1 MTTKQADRLEDVAE
15 RIRQL
20 TDRIAEA
27 RTEAARLP
35 ELRDEVGRVIADGAD
50 ANAVKSAKK
59 ALEQAEDA
67 AHTLR
72 VLEDQLEGAAEDWRA
87 VEAERA
93 TTQKAAAVQAL
104 AVAKRAEKQAET
116 QLENARQALR
126 SAEARRASSPHPRRI
141 ARLTVDDVIA
151 RCRA

>member
-50 ANAVKSAKK
+50 AVKSAKK
-59 ALEQAEDA
+59 ALEEAEDA

>member
-27 RTEAARLP
+27 RTQAARLP

-50 ANAVKSAKK
+50 AKAVKAAKK
-59 ALEQAEDA
+59 ALEEAEDA

-93 TTQKAAAVQAL
+93 AAQRARAMEAL
-104 AVAKRAEKQAET
+104 AVAKQAEVSAERAA
-116 QLENARQALR
+116 ENARQARR

-151 RCRA
+151 RCG

>member
-27 RTEAARLP
+27 RTQAARLP
-35 ELRDEVGRVIADGAD
+35 ELRDEVGRVIADGAP
-50 ANAVKSAKK
+50 AKAVNAAKK
-59 ALEQAEDA
+59 ALEEAEDA

-93 TTQKAAAVQAL
+93 AAQRARAMEAL
-104 AVAKRAEKQAET
+104 AVAKQAEVSAERAA
-116 QLENARQALR
+116 ENARQARR

-151 RCRA
+151 RCG